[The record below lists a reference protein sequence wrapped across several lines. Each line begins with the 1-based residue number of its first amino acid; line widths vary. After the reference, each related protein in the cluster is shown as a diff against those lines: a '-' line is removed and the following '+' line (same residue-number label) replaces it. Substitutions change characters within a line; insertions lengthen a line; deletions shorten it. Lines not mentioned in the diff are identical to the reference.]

1 MQLHVARLC
10 LDCQEVHAATHCPVC
25 TSATFVPLSRWIPA
39 QERRV
44 RPRQATDE
52 AADALKRLL
61 TPETTASR
69 SKWPGR
75 AAAVV
80 ATLSV
85 GGWLWRR
92 AARSRAQSAASAG
105 DPTRS

>member
-10 LDCQEVHAATHCPVC
+10 LDCQEVHAEAHCPVC
-25 TSATFVPLSRWIPA
+25 TSASFAPLSRWIPA
-39 QERRV
+39 QERRI
-44 RPRQATDE
+44 RPRGTTDE

-61 TPETTASR
+61 ESKPTQAR

-75 AAAVV
+75 TAAVV
-80 ATLSV
+80 ATLGI

-92 AARSRAQSAASAG
+92 A
-105 DPTRS
+105 TRPRPSPATHTELK